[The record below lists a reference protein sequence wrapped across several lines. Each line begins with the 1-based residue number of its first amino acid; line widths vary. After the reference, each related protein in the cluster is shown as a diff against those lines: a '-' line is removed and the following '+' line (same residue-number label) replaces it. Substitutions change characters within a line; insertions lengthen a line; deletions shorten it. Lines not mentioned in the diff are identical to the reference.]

1 MTRPF
6 CNSATIAILAIALS
20 ACTTLR
26 PVAGTPAELQRGLV
40 AGTLLKTGGHMLIQT
55 KNGRSHKFA
64 VTRLTADRVERKG
77 ESVSF
82 DTIEWINKRHISG
95 GRVAAIVGVTI
106 GAVMTVRLLV
116 VLHDLHPTY
125 SGN

>member
-6 CNSATIAILAIALS
+6 CNRAATAILAIALS

-26 PVAGTPAELQRGLV
+26 PVAGTPAELQRGLA
-40 AGTLLKTGGHMLIQT
+40 AGTLLKKGDHVLIQT
-55 KNGRSHKFA
+55 KDGRSHEFK
-64 VTRLTADRVERKG
+64 VTRLTGDRVEGKG

-82 DTIEWINKRHISG
+82 DTIEWIDKRRVSG
-95 GRVAAIVGVTI
+95 GRIAAIVGVTI
-106 GAVMTVRLLV
+106 GAVITVGILV
-116 VLHDLHPTY
+116 VLHELHPTY